1 MLQILKTSQLQSCNL
16 RSFSSASHPLQ
27 GNKVFALLQSL
38 LLQSSLKHG
47 NVV

>member
-16 RSFSSASHPLQ
+16 RSFYSPSHPLQ
-27 GNKVFALLQSL
+27 GNKVFVLPQSFF
-38 LLQSSLKHG
+38 LQSSLKHG